1 MKRTLPLIILLFFIG
16 ITMAQTKV
24 GGYVF
29 DEFDEPVPYANVV
42 FKGSTIGTTT
52 DENGKFYIESNRTWT
67 VLSISF
73 LGYETLEFKLTKKVN
88 FNMQFVLKEEASAL
102 DEVVLVSGKQPKK
115 NNPAIIILRK
125 IWEKRRQNGV
135 KKFNQ
140 YQYRKYQK
148 VQFDLNTIDSA
159 FKKKRLFRG
168 LEFVFQN
175 VDTSA
180 ITGKTYLPVFLNES
194 VSEVYGDNILG
205 KEKELVKGNKNTGFS
220 NNQAIIDFI
229 DDLYTDYD
237 IYDNYL
243 KFFYKSFVSPLSRT
257 GIQNY
262 NYYLSDS
269 AYIDNKWCYNIVYY
283 PRRKNELTFKG
294 DFWVNDT
301 TFAIKE
307 INMQASKNANINWVK
322 DIYIEQEFDILNDSI
337 FLLKRDYFLSD
348 FALNKREKS
357 RGLYGKRTTL
367 YTNYKFDE
375 KKDDK
380 FYKKKQYNFDK
391 TVYNQADEFWENNR
405 LEKLN
410 KDEQGVY
417 SLLDTLKQTKKF
429 RRVYNTIATLSSGY
443 YEFDSINF
451 DYGPIFSTF
460 GFNDVE
466 GLRLRTG
473 GRTYFGYNDPW
484 RIEGYL
490 AYGFKDQK
498 FKYGIQGKVLLDKK
512 SRLILS
518 GGNRR
523 DVEQIGATLTSST
536 DVLGRSNGSSS
547 IVNNGQNNLLTNL
560 NLSMLSMEAEPFR
573 NLVLSFSGSYR
584 RMSSASES
592 FSLDYINP
600 DTGLEESQVNQFET
614 IFTANYFPGRK
625 VSGTGVETRTNTD
638 RLRNIF
644 FQFTKGSNGFLDSD
658 FDYTKVQFAYTQPWF
673 IGGFGR
679 TLTSLELGKTFGEVP
694 LSLLS
699 VVPGNQ
705 TYFAFFNT
713 FNQLDFYE
721 FVTDTYASLHLQHNF
736 NGRIFARIPF
746 FRKLNLRTV
755 VGFRAAWGQLSDE
768 NILLNTTNNPAQI
781 ILRAPDGTP
790 YYEYSIGVA
799 NIFKILRVDFNFRGN
814 YLNIPGARR
823 FGITFTTGFF
833 F

>member
-1 MKRTLPLIILLFFIG
+1 
-16 ITMAQTKV
+16 MAQTKV

-42 FKGSTIGTTT
+42 FKGSTVGTTT
-52 DENGKFYIESNRTWT
+52 DENGKFYLESDKTWT

-73 LGYETLEFKLTKKVN
+73 LGYETLEVNLTKKVN
-88 FNMQFVLKEEASAL
+88 FNMRFVLKEEASTL

-115 NNPAIIILRK
+115 NNPAIAILRK

-168 LEFVFQN
+168 LEFVFEN

-205 KEKELVKGNKNTGFS
+205 KEKEVVKGNKNTGFS

-357 RGLYGKRTTL
+357 KGLYGKRTTL

-375 KKDDK
+375 EKDEK
-380 FYKKKQYNFDK
+380 FYKKKQYNFDAA
-391 TVYNQADEFWENNR
+391 VYNQSDDFWEKNR

-417 SLLDTLKQTKKF
+417 TLLDTLKQTKKF
-429 RRVYNTIATLSSGY
+429 KRVYNTIATLSSGY

-490 AYGFKDQK
+490 AYGFRDQK

-523 DVEQIGATLTSST
+523 DVEQIGASLTSST

-560 NLSMLSMEAEPFR
+560 NLSMLSLEAEPLR
-573 NLVLSFSGSYR
+573 NFVLSVSGSYR
-584 RMSSASES
+584 RMRSASES
-592 FSLDYINP
+592 FSLDYIDP
-600 DTGLEESQVNQFET
+600 DTGLVESQVNQFET

-644 FQFTKGSNGFLDSD
+644 FQFTKGSNGLLDSD

-679 TLTSLELGKTFGEVP
+679 SLTSLELGKTYGEVP

-721 FVTDTYASLHLQHNF
+721 FVTDTYASFHFQHNF

-746 FRKLNLRTV
+746 LRKLNLRTV

-781 ILRAPDGTP
+781 VLRAPDGTP

-799 NIFKILRVDFNFRGN
+799 NILKVLRVDFNFRGN
-814 YLNIPGARR
+814 YLDVPGARK